1 MVLVPSTPFK
11 NAARRLL
18 SFARDL
24 QGDQSGATAVVIAVI
39 FPILVGGMGLGAETG
54 YWYVTQRKLQH
65 AVDVSAHAGGARLR
79 AGDTKA
85 QIDAAALNIALNTGL
100 SASMGTILVN
110 SPPTQGSKA
119 GDTRSLEVV
128 LTEVQPRLF
137 SSVFSSTPVT
147 VKTRAVSSIVANSK
161 ACVLALSPVAS
172 GAVTVTGS
180 TNVNLQSC
188 DVASNSN
195 SSTSFLMSGS
205 AALSAGCVY
214 AVGQA
219 ATTSGLT
226 LSQCAAI
233 KTDAPVVRDPY
244 ADVAEPAAIGACR
257 NRNVGTP
264 NGPPTP
270 ITPSDNQP
278 SGVKSA
284 RFCSGLD
291 LKGSVTFAPG
301 LYIIEGGN
309 MTVNGGD
316 PNSNSVVQ
324 LSGTNVTFYFV
335 NGGSLKLTAKATLN
349 LSARTSDPFSGILF
363 FGSRTSAAASQTITG
378 GAGSTLQGAVYMP
391 QSNIQ
396 FTGNSATSS
405 GCTQVIGLTVTFSG
419 NSSLQSNCTNA
430 GTRTIKTNETVAIVE

>member
-1 MVLVPSTPFK
+1 MVLAPGALLRS
-11 NAARRLL
+11 AARRFLG
-18 SFARDL
+18 FARDL
-24 QGDQSGATAVVIAVI
+24 QGDQSGATAVIIAVI

-79 AGDTKA
+79 AGDSKP

-100 SASMGTILVN
+100 SASVGTILVN
-110 SPPTQGSKA
+110 SPPTQGAKA

-128 LTEVQPRLF
+128 LTEVRPRLF
-137 SSVFSSTPVT
+137 SSVFSGTPVT
-147 VKTRAVSSIVANSK
+147 VKTRAVASIVAHSK
-161 ACVLALSPVAS
+161 ACVLALAPVAS
-172 GAVTVTGS
+172 GAVSITGS
-180 TNVNLQSC
+180 TNLNLQSC

-195 SSTSFLMSGS
+195 SSNSFLMSGS

-219 ATTSGLT
+219 VTTSGLT
-226 LSQCAAI
+226 LTQCAAV

-244 ADVAEPAAIGACR
+244 AGVAEPAATGTCKDGT
-257 NRNVGTP
+257 VGTP
-264 NGPPTP
+264 NGTTILTP
-270 ITPSDNQP
+270 
-278 SGVKSA
+278 G
-284 RFCSGLD
+284 RFCNGLN
-291 LKGSVTFAPG
+291 LKGTVTFSPG

-324 LSGTNVTFYFV
+324 LNGSDVTFYFV
-335 NGGSLKLTAKATLN
+335 NGGSLKLTTKATLN

-363 FGSRTSAAASQTITG
+363 FGSRTSAGASQTITG
-378 GAGSTLQGAVYMP
+378 SSGSTLQGAVYMP
-391 QSNIQ
+391 QSNIL
-396 FTGNSATSS
+396 FTGNSKTSN

-430 GTRTIKTNETVAIVE
+430 GTRTIETGETVAIVE

>member
-1 MVLVPSTPFK
+1 MFLVPSAPLRD
-11 NAARRLL
+11 AARRFLG
-18 SFARDL
+18 FARDL
-24 QGDQSGATAVVIAVI
+24 QGDQSGAAAVVIAII

-79 AGDTKA
+79 AGDSKS

-100 SASMGTILVN
+100 SASVGTILVN
-110 SPPTQGSKA
+110 SPPTQGSKV
-119 GDTRSLEVV
+119 GDARSLEVV
-128 LTEVQPRLF
+128 LTEVHPRLF

-161 ACVLALSPVAS
+161 ACVLALSSVAS

-195 SSTSFLMSGS
+195 SSNSFLMSGS

-219 ATTSGLT
+219 VTTSGLT

-244 ADVAEPAAIGACR
+244 ADVAEPAAIGSCR
-257 NRNVGTP
+257 NRSVGTP
-264 NGPPTP
+264 NGSTT

-301 LYIIEGGN
+301 LYIIEGGS

-363 FGSRTSAAASQTITG
+363 FGSRTSAGASSTITG
-378 GAGSTLQGAVYMP
+378 SSGSTLQGAVYMP

-419 NSSLQSNCTNA
+419 NSSLQSNCTGS
-430 GTRTIKTNETVAIVE
+430 GTRTIETNETVAIVE

>member
-1 MVLVPSTPFK
+1 
-11 NAARRLL
+11 
-18 SFARDL
+18 
-24 QGDQSGATAVVIAVI
+24 
-39 FPILVGGMGLGAETG
+39 
-54 YWYVTQRKLQH
+54 
-65 AVDVSAHAGGARLR
+65 
-79 AGDTKA
+79 
-85 QIDAAALNIALNTGL
+85 
-100 SASMGTILVN
+100 
-110 SPPTQGSKA
+110 
-119 GDTRSLEVV
+119 
-128 LTEVQPRLF
+128 
-137 SSVFSSTPVT
+137 VT
-147 VKTRAVSSIVANSK
+147 VKTRAVASIVAHSK
-161 ACVLALSPVAS
+161 ACVLGLSPVAS
-172 GAVTVTGS
+172 GAATVTGS
-180 TNVNLQSC
+180 TNLNLQSC

-219 ATTSGLT
+219 VTTSALT
-226 LSQCAAI
+226 LSQCAAA
-233 KTDAPVVRDPY
+233 KNDAPVVRDPY

-264 NGPPTP
+264 NGSTT

-291 LKGSVTFAPG
+291 LKGNVTFAPG

-378 GAGSTLQGAVYMP
+378 GSGSTLQGAVYMP

-396 FTGNSATSS
+396 FTGNSATSN

-430 GTRTIKTNETVAIVE
+430 GTRTIQTNETVAIVE

>member
-1 MVLVPSTPFK
+1 MVLVPSAPLRD
-11 NAARRLL
+11 AARRFLG
-18 SFARDL
+18 FARDL
-24 QGDQSGATAVVIAVI
+24 QVDQSGAAAVVIAII

-79 AGDTKA
+79 AGDSKS

-100 SASMGTILVN
+100 SASVGTILVN
-110 SPPTQGSKA
+110 SPPAQGSKV

-128 LTEVQPRLF
+128 LTEVHPRLF

-147 VKTRAVSSIVANSK
+147 VKTRAVASIVANSK

-180 TNVNLQSC
+180 TNVNLQNC

-195 SSTSFLMSGS
+195 SSSSFLMSGS

-214 AVGQA
+214 TVGQA
-219 ATTSGLT
+219 VTTSGLT

-244 ADVAEPAAIGACR
+244 ADVAEPAAIGSCR

-264 NGPPTP
+264 NGSTT

-309 MTVNGGD
+309 LTVNGGD

-324 LSGTNVTFYFV
+324 VSGTNVTFYFV
-335 NGGSLKLTAKATLN
+335 NGGTLKLTAKATLN

-363 FGSRTSAAASQTITG
+363 FGSRTSAGASPTITG
-378 GAGSTLQGAVYMP
+378 SSGSTLQGAVYMP

-396 FTGNSATSS
+396 FTGNSATSN

-419 NSSLQSNCTNA
+419 NSGLQSNCTGS
-430 GTRTIKTNETVAIVE
+430 GTRTIETNETVAIVE